1 MIVNDETIKFTF
13 DKNFKW
19 KPYEEA
25 FEKIVL
31 QTKEPVHII
40 WDFTEMT
47 KIPSVNI
54 ISKQSLLLITNQ
66 GKIKKN
72 VLTNTILVT
81 SEEIKNS
88 IENIF
93 KTVYKPQ
100 SPTQVLLQSS
110 LNF

>member
-1 MIVNDETIKFTF
+1 MILIL
-13 DKNFKW
+13 NFGMKDTRVQ
-19 KPYEEA
+19 A
-25 FEKIVL
+25 HNAEKL
-31 QTKEPVHII
+31 GQKLHII

-54 ISKQSLLLITNQ
+54 ISKQSLLLITNK